1 VTDTEHLAALLRE
14 SFNRAMVAESWGQPW
29 SDDDEIA
36 DLIAAGVTLAATP
49 APLDERPPALPPAN
63 PSLMSS
69 LDDEVVLWNPEPL
82 EHFPMSSPH
91 DTSDRRCF
99 CGELLECPVAT
110 PAPPDA
116 EQEAALMPLPS
127 TLSERDAAQVR
138 LNVAALLRAATPA
151 RLLAK
156 VESSDQATPAP
167 PFSPIVI
174 TVCPHSVDT
183 RFTHCLLCER
193 AATPAPLDVR
203 QFAEELIAQIGGMM
217 VMQRETKSA
226 TESMRGA
233 YSDVLAIISDRLAAT
248 PAPLDK

>member
-1 VTDTEHLAALLRE
+1 M
-14 SFNRAMVAESWGQPW
+14 RAITVIGTNVVIDCETVEEAVAYM
-29 SDDDEIA
+29 DR
-36 DLIAAGVTLAATP
+36 LAATP

-91 DTSDRRCF
+91 DTSDRRCS
-99 CGELLECPVAT
+99 CGELLTCPAAT
-110 PAPPDA
+110 PAPLPPLTCAPDCPRSHEADGSHYDVRLPTPAPLDA

-151 RLLAK
+151 PLLAK

-193 AATPAPLDVR
+193 AATPAPLD
-203 QFAEELIAQIGGMM
+203 A
-217 VMQRETKSA
+217 
-226 TESMRGA
+226 
-233 YSDVLAIISDRLAAT
+233 DRLARALT
-248 PAPLDK
+248 EVQGGALDSWMGRAPLIAAAYAEEPHGG